1 MSVIV
6 LAALV
11 QCRRLRVDL
20 LEDEPVPALNQTR
33 DVHLPD
39 SVGVSEDLEQAD
51 NMVEI
56 SCTVLLDI
64 KIKLKN

>member
-1 MSVIV
+1 MSVVV

-20 LEDEPVPALNQTR
+20 LKDEPVPALNQTR

-39 SVGVSEDLEQAD
+39 SVGVSEDLEQVE

-56 SCTVLLDI
+56 SCTI
-64 KIKLKN
+64 TGY